1 MRQGLGLNMTHDIS
15 EICEIAAR
23 LSEDAATLR
32 HLGFNEAA
40 QFLELAEA
48 EIDNRVYAT
57 VRNGNG
63 VTVPVRARRSERGKA
78 KELPTH

>member
-1 MRQGLGLNMTHDIS
+1 MTHDITD
-15 EICEIAAR
+15 ICEIAAR

-32 HLGFNEAA
+32 NLGFNEAA

-57 VRNGNG
+57 ARNGSG
-63 VTVPVRARRSERGKA
+63 VTVPVRSRRSERGKS

>member
-1 MRQGLGLNMTHDIS
+1 MTHNIS

-32 HLGFNEAA
+32 HLGLTEAA

-48 EIDNRVYAT
+48 EIDNRVYAN
-57 VRNGNG
+57 VQNGNG
-63 VTVPVRARRSERGKA
+63 PTVPVRARRSERGKA

>member
-1 MRQGLGLNMTHDIS
+1 MPNEIS

-32 HLGFNEAA
+32 GLGFSEAA
-40 QFLELAEA
+40 QFLELAES

-57 VRNGNG
+57 VQNGNG
-63 VTVPVRARRSERGKA
+63 HAMPTRTRRTERGKA
-78 KELPTH
+78 KEMPRH

>member
-1 MRQGLGLNMTHDIS
+1 MTHDIS

-23 LSEDAATLR
+23 LSEEAATLR
-32 HLGFNEAA
+32 NLGFNEAA

-48 EIDNRVYAT
+48 EIDNRVYAN

-63 VTVPVRARRSERGKA
+63 ATVPVRARRSERGKS

>member
-1 MRQGLGLNMTHDIS
+1 MTHDIN

-23 LSEDAATLR
+23 LNEDAATLR
-32 HLGFNEAA
+32 HLGFTEAA

-48 EIDNRVYAT
+48 EIDNRVYAN
-57 VRNGNG
+57 VPNGNG
-63 VTVPVRARRSERGKA
+63 ATVPVRARRSERGKS